1 MLLHCRKPFASCMDT
16 ENLCAAESITVWQL
30 CLLAGGGYSFSVYF
44 SMSPVDF
51 NSSVCFHTSF
61 YHLCEKWRYVFS
73 GCITNL
79 EQKFLAKQSLQRYI
93 SINCIY
99 FLFFFN
105 GTSMTWS
112 CFCWIFLWSLNVL
125 VQQFAK
131 YILYSYVT
139 PSVQYLVTL
148 NISAAP

>member
-1 MLLHCRKPFASCMDT
+1 MLLHCRQPFASCMDT

-99 FLFFFN
+99 YYFFLMEPAWHGPAFVGFSFDLWMFWCN
-105 GTSMTWS
+105 SLQS
-112 CFCWIFLWSLNVL
+112 IFYILTLHPQCSIWSL
-125 VQQFAK
+125 
-131 YILYSYVT
+131 
-139 PSVQYLVTL
+139 
-148 NISAAP
+148 